1 MLIKKMLK
9 SKVRF
14 FLGSVKKHK
23 VISVFVL
30 VGLCLGGYFL
40 VKGLFSGQV
49 SAQYVTAQVER
60 GNLVVSLSASG
71 QVAAENQI
79 EIKSKEPGEVTFV
92 AAKANQEVKKGAL
105 LFQID
110 PTVARKNLQSA
121 QIGLETTQLELDDLL
136 AGADELDVLK
146 AQNSL
151 TQQEQNIQK
160 TKDSIEKS
168 YEDIFNEV
176 SDVFLNLPSLMTNF
190 RDTLYSEEI
199 SKKEKLTTSENIT
212 TLYNSLLYSDYV
224 SKDYLEAL
232 ALKTE
237 NSYALSKAKYDLAF
251 ANYKST
257 SRTSSKQEKED
268 LLALNIEAVRLVS
281 DGLKDTANLFDYWV
295 DQRTA
300 KGLSIFST
308 VSTYQSSLKTDIS
321 QVNGFLSSLLSA
333 QNSLQNDKDQL
344 INQESSLEES
354 KISFERL
361 KEGATD
367 LEIRTKKLAL
377 AQKQDD
383 LLTAQEAL
391 NNTSIRAPYAGV
403 ILQVNTSLGDEAG
416 SGIMALLST
425 KEKIISISLNEIDI
439 VKVKEGQ
446 KATILFDAIDG
457 LTYAGEVV
465 EVSGAGAI
473 SGGVVSYEVK
483 VALLNQDEKI
493 KEGMSAL
500 VSIITDFKQDVL
512 LVPNSALKTQGEM
525 QYVEIPGTAG
535 GSPTIKQVETGIS
548 NETKTEI
555 ISGLS
560 DGDTIISQT
569 ISSASPATSQTQ
581 SRGATG
587 GFSPGGGDVMRI
599 IR

>member
-1 MLIKKMLK
+1 MPIKKMLK

-14 FLGSVKKHK
+14 LLGLVKKHK
-23 VISVFVL
+23 VISTLVL
-30 VGLCLGGYFL
+30 VGLCFGGYFL
-40 VKGLFSGQV
+40 VKGLFSGQAQ
-49 SAQYVTAQVER
+49 AQYVTAEVER

-71 QVAAENQI
+71 QVLAKNQV
-79 EIKSKEPGEVTFV
+79 EIKAKEQGEIISVKI
-92 AAKANQEVKKGAL
+92 KANQEVKKGDL

-110 PTVARKNLQSA
+110 LTTAQKNLKNA
-121 QIGLETTQLELDDLL
+121 QINLETMQLEFEELL
-136 AGADELDVLK
+136 GSPDELDLLK

-160 TKDSIEKS
+160 SKDNIEKS
-168 YEDIFNEV
+168 YEDIFNDV
-176 SDVFLNLPSLMTNF
+176 ADVFLNLPSVMTDF

-199 SKKEKLTTSENIT
+199 AKKEKLTTSENIT
-212 TLYNSLLYSDYV
+212 TLYNTLLYSDYT
-224 SKDYLEAL
+224 SKDYLEVL
-232 ALKTE
+232 SLKTE
-237 NSYALSKAKYDLAF
+237 SSYALSKEKFNLAF
-251 ANYKST
+251 NNYKNT
-257 SRTSSKQEKED
+257 SRSSGKQEKED
-268 LLALNIEAVRLVS
+268 LLALNIEAARLIS
-281 DGLKDTANLFDYWV
+281 DGLKDSANLFDYWV

-300 KGLSIFST
+300 KGLNVFST
-308 VSTYQSSLKTDIS
+308 VASYQTSLKANIS
-321 QVNGFLSSLLSA
+321 KVNGFLSSLLSA
-333 QNSLQNDKDQL
+333 QSSLQSNKDQL
-344 INQESSLEES
+344 INQESSLEEA

-377 AQKQDD
+377 DQKQDN
-383 LLTAQEAL
+383 LLTAKEAL

-416 SGIMALLST
+416 SGVMALLST

-446 KATILFDAIDG
+446 KATILFDAING

-465 EVSGAGAI
+465 EVSGAGTI

-500 VSIITDFKQDVL
+500 VSIITDFKQNVL
-512 LVPNSALKTQGEM
+512 LVPNSALKTQGGI
-525 QYVEIPGTAG
+525 QYVEMPGTG
-535 GSPTIKQVETGIS
+535 GSGPTTKQVETGIS

-560 DGDTIISQT
+560 DSDIIISQT
-569 ISSASPATSQTQ
+569 ISTAAAANQTQ
-581 SRGATG
+581 GS
-587 GFSPGGGDVMRI
+587 GFSSGGMPQGGNVMRI

>member
-1 MLIKKMLK
+1 MPIKKMLK

-14 FLGSVKKHK
+14 LLGSVKKHK

-30 VGLCLGGYFL
+30 VGLCFGGYFL
-40 VKGLFSGQV
+40 VKSLFSGQA
-49 SAQYVTAQVER
+49 SAQYVTSEVER

-71 QVAAENQI
+71 QVAAQNQV
-79 EIKSKEPGEVTFV
+79 EIKAKEPGEVTFV
-92 AAKANQEVKKGAL
+92 AVKANQGVKKGAL

-110 PTVARKNLQSA
+110 PSVAQKNLQSA
-121 QIGLETTQLELDDLL
+121 QIGLETTQLELADLL
-136 AGADELDVLK
+136 AGPDELDVLK

-176 SDVFLNLPSLMTNF
+176 SDVFLNLPSLMTDF

-199 SKKEKLTTSENIT
+199 AKKEKLTTSENIT
-212 TLYNSLLYSDYV
+212 TLYNTLLYSDYV
-224 SKDYLEAL
+224 SKDHLEVL
-232 ALKTE
+232 SLKTE
-237 NSYALSKAKYDLAF
+237 SSYAVAKAKYDLTF
-251 ANYKST
+251 ANYKSM
-257 SRTSSKQEKED
+257 SRASSKEDKEA
-268 LLALNIEAVRLVS
+268 LLALNIEAVRLIS
-281 DGLKDTANLFDYWV
+281 DGLKDMANLFDYWV

-300 KGLSIFST
+300 KGLTVFST
-308 VSTYQSSLKTDIS
+308 VTSYQSSLKADIS
-321 QVNGFLSSLLSA
+321 QVNGFLSSLLLA
-333 QNSLQNDKDQL
+333 QGSLQNDQDQL
-344 INQESSLEES
+344 VNQESSLEES

-377 AQKQDD
+377 TQKQDD

-403 ILQVNTSLGDEAG
+403 ILQVNTSLGDETG
-416 SGIMALLST
+416 SLVMALLST
-425 KEKIISISLNEIDI
+425 KEKIIVISLNEIDI

-465 EVSGAGAI
+465 EVSGVGAI

-500 VSIITDFKQDVL
+500 VSIITDFKQDIL
-512 LVPNSALKTQGEM
+512 LVPNSALKAQGEA
-525 QYVEIPGTAG
+525 QYVEIPGTG
-535 GSPTIKQVETGIS
+535 GSTPTTKQVETGLS
-548 NETKTEI
+548 NETKTEVL
-555 ISGLS
+555 SGLS
-560 DGDTIISQT
+560 EGDIIISQT
-569 ISSASPATSQTQ
+569 ISTTAATNQPQGNSFG
-581 SRGATG
+581 SG
-587 GFSPGGGDVMRI
+587 GMPQGGNVMRI

>member
-1 MLIKKMLK
+1 MFEGLGISLNTTPFSCLLRPLIK
-9 SKVRF
+9 
-14 FLGSVKKHK
+14 
-23 VISVFVL
+23 
-30 VGLCLGGYFL
+30 
-40 VKGLFSGQV
+40 
-49 SAQYVTAQVER
+49 R

-71 QVAAENQI
+71 QVAAQNQV
-79 EIKSKEPGEVTFV
+79 EIKAKEPGEVTFV
-92 AAKANQEVKKGAL
+92 AVKANQGVKKGAL

-110 PTVARKNLQSA
+110 PTVTQKNLQSA
-121 QIGLETTQLELDDLL
+121 QIGLETTQLELVDLL
-136 AGADELDVLK
+136 AGPDELDVLK

-168 YEDIFNEV
+168 YEDIFNDV
-176 SDVFLNLPSLMTNF
+176 ADVFLNLPSVMTDF

-199 SKKEKLTTSENIT
+199 AKKEKLTTSENIT

-224 SKDYLEAL
+224 SKDHLEAFS
-232 ALKTE
+232 LKTE
-237 NSYALSKAKYDLAF
+237 SSYALSKAKYDLAF
-251 ANYKST
+251 ANYKSM
-257 SRTSSKQEKED
+257 SRASSKQEKED
-268 LLALNIEAVRLVS
+268 LLALNIGAVRLIS

-300 KGLSIFST
+300 KGLSVFST
-308 VSTYQSSLKTDIS
+308 VSTYQDSLKADIS
-321 QVNGFLSSLLSA
+321 QVNSFLSSLLSA
-333 QNSLQNDKDQL
+333 QNSLQSNKDQL
-344 INQESSLEES
+344 INQESSLEEAQ
-354 KISFERL
+354 ISFERL

-377 AQKQDD
+377 TQKQDD

-403 ILQVNTSLGDEAG
+403 ILQVNTSLGDETG
-416 SGIMALLST
+416 SLVMALLST
-425 KEKIISISLNEIDI
+425 KEKIIAISLNEIDI
-439 VKVKEGQ
+439 VKVKKGQ
-446 KATILFDAIDG
+446 KTTILFDAIDG

-465 EVSGAGAI
+465 EVSGAGSI

-493 KEGMSAL
+493 KEGMSTL
-500 VSIITDFKQDVL
+500 ISIITDFKQNVL
-512 LVPNSALKTQGEM
+512 LVPNSALKTQGEV
-525 QYVEIPGTAG
+525 QYVEMPGTG
-535 GSPTIKQVETGIS
+535 GGTPTTKQVETGIS

-560 DGDTIISQT
+560 DSDIIISQT
-569 ISSASPATSQTQ
+569 ISTTATTNQTQ
-581 SRGATG
+581 GNGFGSG
-587 GFSPGGGDVMRI
+587 GMPQGGNVMRI